1 MHVVSGAVP
10 EVPRP
15 EDHRPL
21 TPEDLS
27 ADQLRVL
34 RAAKAV
40 FTVAL
45 CGVPDTT
52 AMLAAAPAVLVR
64 EKEAGVAT
72 PVVEAVTV

>member
-40 FTVAL
+40 FTEIAGTQAL
-45 CGVPDTT
+45 GPGWVNFAVHDVLGKMDE
-52 AMLAAAPAVLVR
+52 MLMQS
-64 EKEAGVAT
+64 G
-72 PVVEAVTV
+72 